1 MKNLVWVVGV
11 DNYYISVH
19 SSQIKCK
26 KHTLKKLLSETV
38 QTTNTG
44 GSVEKKINILTYKTK
59 HSG

>member
-1 MKNLVWVVGV
+1 V
-11 DNYYISVH
+11 STVH
-19 SSQIKCK
+19 KSNAK